1 MYAMEQYV
9 VRADGGAIKVP
20 VRLGCPVG
28 VGFAGVAMRTRVSD
42 CRPSSGGYV
51 VARCCHGGFL

>member
-1 MYAMEQYV
+1 MEQYV

-28 VGFAGVAMRTRVSD
+28 VV
-42 CRPSSGGYV
+42 V
-51 VARCCHGGFL
+51 VARAAAMAGSCDDGDDAAGSEILVGHRA